1 MFNQPTEKQ
10 FQEIGEVL
18 VNEAYTLFCD
28 LEIERDFCIQVIG
41 GNCVV
46 FGATNRIL
54 WSLQHGFQLDVSY
67 CTDTTIQKW
76 GAMNGK
82 PKYYRG

>member
-1 MFNQPTEKQ
+1 MFNQPTVEQ
-10 FQEIGEVL
+10 CQEIGAVL
-18 VNEAYTLFCD
+18 VDEAYTLFCD
-28 LEIERDFCIQVIG
+28 LKIERDFCVQAIG
-41 GNCVV
+41 CNCVV
-46 FGATNRIL
+46 FGGSNRII

-67 CTDTTIQKW
+67 CSPDTISKW